1 MVKRFFALFSF
12 ALIAA
17 VVPLRAQD
25 ASPVPGQR
33 DEQLSLVGLKLDDV
47 FKRFGTP
54 QSVHA
59 ARGTENWQDD
69 VVFVYNEG
77 DFYIYRDR
85 VWQVGIKSVYGIK
98 VGDVKAVAM
107 LVFGENARDEG
118 DYVLYPVP
126 GGAWP
131 LSVRVNC
138 NAGKV
143 SAIYVFRPD
152 Y

>member
-1 MVKRFFALFSF
+1 MKRIFVAFSF
-12 ALIAA
+12 ILMTA
-17 VVPLRAQD
+17 VMPLWPQSVSSA
-25 ASPVPGQR
+25 PGQR
-33 DEQLSLVGLKLDDV
+33 DEQLSLVGLKLDDL
-47 FKRFGTP
+47 FRRFGPP
-54 QSVHA
+54 QTVYA

-85 VWQVGIKSVYGIK
+85 VWQIGIKSIYGVK
-98 VGDVKAVAM
+98 VGDAKAAAM

-118 DYVLYPVP
+118 DYVLCSIP

-131 LSVRVNC
+131 LAVRVNC
-138 NAGKV
+138 NAGKI
-143 SAIYVFRPD
+143 SAIYVYRPD